1 MIVSPPIGQRKM
13 HFYSAYPSCTGVAVV
28 FVHPV
33 SSTIADD
40 RPHAKDDSTA
50 SLHKNNA
57 GTLYFSNRNSVS
69 FSRRSLLW
77 IEFSVKMSGVSLVVS
92 IRLVTSDVLRM
103 SSKISKSTAKDQNK
117 SEKTYACRLAET
129 MA

>member
-1 MIVSPPIGQRKM
+1 MTLLYLQVKLSSKEGQRTL
-13 HFYSAYPSCTGVAVV
+13 P
-28 FVHPV
+28 
-33 SSTIADD
+33 
-40 RPHAKDDSTA
+40 
-50 SLHKNNA
+50 HKNNA